1 MENVYKEEPTM
12 FIDIDHIQLAAPKN
26 SEAAYRHFFHDVLGM
41 PEIEKPDNLKKRGG
55 VWFKCGQHEVH
66 IGIQEPFTP
75 ATKAHPAFIVKDLA
89 LLKETLHAHNIDTIE
104 DEPLENAIRFYVN
117 DPCGNRL
124 EFLERI

>member
-1 MENVYKEEPTM
+1 M
-12 FIDIDHIQLAAPKN
+12 FIDIDHIQLAALKN
-26 SEAAYRHFFHDVLGM
+26 SEAAYRHFFHDILGM

-89 LLKETLHAHNIDTIE
+89 LLKETLHAHNIETVE

>member
-1 MENVYKEEPTM
+1 M

-26 SEAAYRHFFHDVLGM
+26 SEAAYRHFFHDILDM

-75 ATKAHPAFIVKDLA
+75 RNESTSSLYRERLSNAQR
-89 LLKETLHAHNIDTIE
+89 NITRTQHQHD
-104 DEPLENAIRFYVN
+104 
-117 DPCGNRL
+117 
-124 EFLERI
+124 